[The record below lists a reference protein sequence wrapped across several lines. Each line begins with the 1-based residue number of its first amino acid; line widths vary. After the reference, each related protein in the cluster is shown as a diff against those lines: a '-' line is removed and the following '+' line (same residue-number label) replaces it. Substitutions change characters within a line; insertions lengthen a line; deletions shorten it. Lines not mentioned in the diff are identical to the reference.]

1 MLTARPDWRLEDSA
15 MKRLAVL
22 LVLLLPGC
30 AVYPVPPAYH
40 ASYYRPPPP
49 PVVVYPGYGYRPW
62 HGGGWGRR
70 W

>member
-1 MLTARPDWRLEDSA
+1 

-30 AVYPVPPAYH
+30 AVYPAPYPAPAYYAGYH
-40 ASYYRPPPP
+40 RPP
-49 PVVVYPGYGYRPW
+49 PVVVYPAPAYRYGYRPYYR
-62 HGGGWGRR
+62 GGWGRR